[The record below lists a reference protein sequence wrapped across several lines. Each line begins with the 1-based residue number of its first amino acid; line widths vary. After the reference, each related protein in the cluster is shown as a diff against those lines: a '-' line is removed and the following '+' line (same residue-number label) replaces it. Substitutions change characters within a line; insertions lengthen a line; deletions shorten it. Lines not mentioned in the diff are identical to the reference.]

1 MPTQKDRSKKAAQ
14 STEEVAEVEDTATD
28 VSGNPL
34 DEVMSQAER
43 AYAAYMDADHQAGGR
58 RLFV

>member
-1 MPTQKDRSKKAAQ
+1 MPQKDRKKAAQ
-14 STEEVAEVEDTATD
+14 TTEEVEVEEAPATD

-43 AYAAYMDADHQAGGR
+43 AYAAYMDAERQVAKA
-58 RLFV
+58 